1 MSEKEISAAVDAIFK
16 GKAFGGVASRLLQ
29 SGMNANALR
38 TNDTLRKDEWKH
50 FDEAVVKISQQR
62 LVGVNDLI
70 SRGLFLNIENGL
82 GTTVLQ
88 YETESDI
95 EPAEINMTGSSRP
108 ASDRPTYDIASLPL
122 PIVHKGFQLN
132 IRVLNASRKL
142 GQPLDTTLAQMSA
155 RKVAEKIEE
164 ILFVGASTYTFGGGT
179 LYGYVDHPQA
189 NSVTLSIHW
198 DASSKTGAL
207 ILADVIAMKQASID
221 DRHYG
226 PWMLYVPAGYETVLD
241 EDYST
246 SYPNVTIRD
255 RIKRIGGIED
265 VKVVDKL
272 TADTVVLVEMQ
283 PETARMVIGL
293 QPTTL
298 QWDTEGGMVNH
309 FKVMAIMVP
318 QIRADQDLRSGIA
331 VLS

>member
-1 MSEKEISAAVDAIFK
+1 MNEKEIAAAVDTIFK

-29 SGMNANALR
+29 SGMSANALR
-38 TNDTLRKDEWKH
+38 TNTTLRKDEWKH
-50 FDEAVVKISQQR
+50 FDEAVVKISRQR

-108 ASDRPTYDIASLPL
+108 ANDRPTYDIGSLPL

-142 GQPLDTTLAQMSA
+142 GQPLDTTLAQMAA

-207 ILADVIAMKQASID
+207 ILADVIAMKQASIT

-226 PWMLYVPAGYETVLD
+226 PWVLYVPTAYETVLD

-255 RIKRIGGIED
+255 RIKQIGGIED

-298 QWDTEGGMVNH
+298 QWDTEGGMTNH

>member
-1 MSEKEISAAVDAIFK
+1 MNEKQIAAAVDGIFK

-29 SGMNANALR
+29 SGMSANALR

-88 YETESDI
+88 FETESDI
-95 EPAEINMTGSSRP
+95 EPAEINMTGSSRG
-108 ASDRPTYDIASLPL
+108 ANDRPTWDIGSLPL

-132 IRVLNASRKL
+132 IRVLNASRKV
-142 GQPLDTTLAQMSA
+142 GQPLDTTLAQMAA

-189 NSVTLSIHW
+189 NSVTLSINW

-207 ILADVIAMKQASID
+207 ILADVIAMKQASIT

-226 PWMLYVPAGYETVLD
+226 PWVLYVPTAYETVLD

-255 RIKRIGGIED
+255 RIKQIGGIVD
-265 VKVVDKL
+265 VKVIDLL
-272 TADTVVLVEMQ
+272 TANTVLLVEMQ

-318 QIRADQDLRSGIA
+318 QIRADQDDRSGIA

>member
-1 MSEKEISAAVDAIFK
+1 MSEKEIAAAVDAIFR

-50 FDEAVVKISQQR
+50 FDEAVVKISQER

-108 ASDRPTYDIASLPL
+108 ASDRPTYDIGSLPL

-142 GQPLDTTLAQMSA
+142 GQPLDTTLAQMAA

-189 NSVTLSIHW
+189 NSVTLAINW

-226 PWMLYVPAGYETVLD
+226 PWILYVPTGYETVLD

-255 RIKRIGGIED
+255 RIKRINGIED

-272 TADTVVLVEMQ
+272 TADTVLLVEMQ

-318 QIRADQDLRSGIA
+318 QIRADQDLRSGIT

>member
-1 MSEKEISAAVDAIFK
+1 MSEKEITAAVDAIFK
-16 GKAFGGVASRLLQ
+16 GKAFGGVANRLLQ
-29 SGMNANALR
+29 NGMSANALR

-50 FDEAVVKISQQR
+50 FDEAVVEISRQR
-62 LVGVNDLI
+62 MVGVQDLV

-82 GTTVLQ
+82 GTTVLE
-88 YETESDI
+88 YETQSGI
-95 EPAEINMTGSSRP
+95 EAAEINMTGSSRG
-108 ASDRPTYDIASLPL
+108 ANDRVEYDIAYLPL
-122 PIVHKGFQLN
+122 PITHKGFQLN

-142 GQPLDTTLAQMSA
+142 GQPLDTTMAQMSA

-164 ILFVGASTYTFGGGT
+164 MLFTGASTYTFGGGT
-179 LYGYVDHPQA
+179 LYGYTDHP
-189 NSVTLSIHW
+189 NRNTVTLSVNW

-226 PWMLYVPAGYETVLD
+226 PWILYVPTGYETALD

-255 RIKRIGGIED
+255 RIKQIGGVVD
-265 VKVVDKL
+265 VKVADYL
-272 TADTVVLVEMQ
+272 TADNVVLVEMQ

-293 QPTTL
+293 QPTTV

-318 QIRADQDLRSGIA
+318 QIRADQDGRSGLIH
-331 VLS
+331 LS